1 MSKISDPQPDNRY
14 DLRILSSLRRIIREV
29 ELYSKKLSSQFSIT
43 GPQLVCLLAI
53 GGHEKVTASTIARE
67 IHLSPST
74 VVGVLDR
81 LEDKSLIARS
91 RDRAD
96 RRKIYISLT
105 EKGRTLAQSAP
116 SPLQDR
122 LADSLSNLEETEKLT
137 IAQSLAKMADLMEQV
152 SSSECE
158 REVHEE

>member
-1 MSKISDPQPDNRY
+1 MSNLSDQQPDNRY

-53 GGHEKVTASTIARE
+53 GGHEKVTASAIARE

-81 LEDKSLIARS
+81 LEDKCLIVRT
-91 RDRAD
+91 RDRTD

-105 EKGRTLAQSAP
+105 EKGRDLAQSAP

-122 LADSLSNLEETEKLT
+122 LAESLSNLEDAEKHS
-137 IAQSLAKMADLMEQV
+137 IAQSLAKMADLMEEV
-152 SSSECE
+152 SVAPNGDEIPGE
-158 REVHEE
+158 